1 MNARN
6 KAVRKDVVTGQLYSN
21 GIARFK
27 SGLSGN
33 EQVITSGYQK
43 LADQTPVIVSK

>member
-1 MNARN
+1 
-6 KAVRKDVVTGQLYSN
+6 VRKDVVTGQLYSN
-21 GIARFK
+21 GITIK